1 MDKKQQLL
9 DFYNSIEPYI
19 IDILNSEDIYRNVW
33 EIIQEFP
40 DEVCPSEFEERIRNE
55 TKYWLRKNEIA
66 MDEEGK
72 LIEVLLE
79 YEVISQIIGDNQDYL
94 DELDNGQI
102 VDYNKNI
109 FKIYLILNSRLYKIC
124 GVEFHSINDHI
135 RSEGFNEVIKSINN
149 TEDDK
154 EQKSTNLLGWE

>member
-1 MDKKQQLL
+1 MNKKEELL
-9 DFYNSIEPYI
+9 KFYLSIESFV
-19 IDILNSEDIYRNVW
+19 IDILNSEDIYRNIW

-40 DEVCPSEFEERIRNE
+40 DDVTSEKFEDRIRNE
-55 TKYWLRKNEIA
+55 IKYWIKKNEIA

-72 LIEVLLE
+72 LIKVLLE
-79 YEVISQIIGDNQDYL
+79 YEMVSQILDDNQDYL
-94 DELDNGQI
+94 DELDNEQI

-135 RSEGFNEVIKSINN
+135 RSEGFNEVIKRINN
-149 TEDDK
+149 TEDNE

>member
-1 MDKKQQLL
+1 MNKKEESLK
-9 DFYNSIEPYI
+9 FYLSIESFV
-19 IDILNSEDIYRNVW
+19 IDILNSEDIYRNIW

-40 DEVCPSEFEERIRNE
+40 DDVTSEKFEDRIRNE
-55 TKYWLRKNEIA
+55 IKYWIKKNEIV

-79 YEVISQIIGDNQDYL
+79 YEMISQILDDNQDYL
-94 DELDNGQI
+94 DELDNEQI

-135 RSEGFNEVIKSINN
+135 RSEGFNEVIKRINN
-149 TEDDK
+149 TEDDE

>member
-9 DFYNSIEPYI
+9 DFYNSIEPYV

-40 DEVCPSEFEERIRNE
+40 DEVCPLDFEERIRNE
-55 TKYWLRKNEIA
+55 IKYWLLKNKIV
-66 MDEEGK
+66 MNEEGR

-79 YEVISQIIGDNQDYL
+79 YEVTSQIIGDNQEYL
-94 DELDNGQI
+94 DELDNEQI
-102 VDYNKNI
+102 EYYNKNI
-109 FKIYLILNSRLYKIC
+109 FKIYLIFNSRLYKIC
-124 GVEFHSINDHI
+124 GVEFESINDHI
-135 RSEGFNEVIKSINN
+135 RSEGFNEVIKIISNIK
-149 TEDDK
+149 DGK

>member
-1 MDKKQQLL
+1 MNKKEELL
-9 DFYNSIEPYI
+9 KFYLSIESFV
-19 IDILNSEDIYRNVW
+19 IDILNSEDIYRNIW

-40 DEVCPSEFEERIRNE
+40 DDVTSEKFEDRIRNE
-55 TKYWLRKNEIA
+55 IKYWIKKNEIV

-79 YEVISQIIGDNQDYL
+79 YEMVSQILDDNQDYL
-94 DELDNGQI
+94 DELDNEQI

-135 RSEGFNEVIKSINN
+135 RSEGFNEVIKRINN
-149 TEDDK
+149 TEDNE